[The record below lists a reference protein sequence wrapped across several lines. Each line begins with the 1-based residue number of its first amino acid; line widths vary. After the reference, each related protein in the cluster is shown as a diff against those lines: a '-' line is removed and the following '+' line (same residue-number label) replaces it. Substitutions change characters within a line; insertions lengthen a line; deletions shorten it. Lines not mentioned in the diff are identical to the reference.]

1 MGNDQPVLSRS
12 FPRKRESAAYRRIER
27 LLAEDTCVILDGGVS
42 TELQRASLKG
52 YRLDD
57 EGLWG
62 TWGLY
67 NAPHAVLEV
76 HRSFVAAGCDLIST
90 DTWAI
95 LDAPEREARGAAGAT
110 PRPHWM
116 DVARLG
122 VRLARQ
128 AVEEADKSDACA
140 VAFTLNGDV
149 THPQQLDT
157 LRLLLRVLADNPPDL
172 VFMETM
178 SLLRDGLTLPAVEI
192 MLETGL
198 PVWLSFRRCR
208 DGVCGIH
215 GQHWG
220 GPEGDLFGRAAQQLE
235 TLGVGA
241 LLINCLPTD
250 HVPGMLPWLRD
261 FTDLPLGVYPNLG
274 RYADPGWKFD
284 ERVGPD
290 EYADLAAAW
299 RQEGAQIVGGCCG
312 VSPDHLVAARRRLT
326 GTKPGRPQAVA
337 SHGAVLPLAAPADIR
352 STAVAEPWADA
363 QGRPL
368 YPLQFPEIV
377 CDDGVFQPTQ
387 GSFLLWKHLYRSTEG
402 KGQRCLDLGCGS
414 GILAV
419 QLALNGATHVDAFDI
434 QREAVANTMANAFR
448 NRVVD
453 RVHGEVVDLYTY
465 QPAEQYDVIVASLY
479 QMPVDPFT
487 ETSSHR
493 TADFWGR
500 NLLDHLLTLLPDM
513 LAAGGRAYVMQISI
527 LGQLRTAELLGQVGL
542 SSRVLDFSFF
552 PFSPIFQAN
561 REQIA
566 HVEQLSDAYHLN
578 PGDEDIMVMYLLEI
592 THCC

>member
-1 MGNDQPVLSRS
+1 MENYRP
-12 FPRKRESAAYRRIER
+12 AYRRIEH

-42 TELQRASLKG
+42 TELQRANLQG
-52 YRLDD
+52 YQLDD

-95 LDAPEREARGAAGAT
+95 LDAPEREAHGVAGAT
-110 PRPHWM
+110 LRPHWM

-128 AVEEADKSDACA
+128 AVEEAGKSDGCA

-157 LRLLLRVLADNPPDL
+157 LRLLLRVLAENPPDL

-178 SLLRDGLTLPAVEI
+178 SLLRDDLTVPAVEI

-220 GPEGDLFGRAAQQLE
+220 GPEGDLFGRAARQFE

-284 ERVGPD
+284 ERVGPE

-312 VSPDHLVAARRRLT
+312 VSPDHLVAARRRLA
-326 GTKPGRPQAVA
+326 GTKPGHPQPLQ
-337 SHGAVLPLAAPADIR
+337 SHGAALPMVAPADTP
-352 STAVAEPWADA
+352 SAAAVAEPWADT

-387 GSFLLWKHLYRSTEG
+387 GSFLLWKHLYR
-402 KGQRCLDLGCGS
+402 
-414 GILAV
+414 
-419 QLALNGATHVDAFDI
+419 
-434 QREAVANTMANAFR
+434 
-448 NRVVD
+448 
-453 RVHGEVVDLYTY
+453 
-465 QPAEQYDVIVASLY
+465 
-479 QMPVDPFT
+479 
-487 ETSSHR
+487 
-493 TADFWGR
+493 
-500 NLLDHLLTLLPDM
+500 
-513 LAAGGRAYVMQISI
+513 
-527 LGQLRTAELLGQVGL
+527 
-542 SSRVLDFSFF
+542 
-552 PFSPIFQAN
+552 
-561 REQIA
+561 
-566 HVEQLSDAYHLN
+566 
-578 PGDEDIMVMYLLEI
+578 
-592 THCC
+592 

>member
-1 MGNDQPVLSRS
+1 MMVNGQPVLSRS
-12 FPRKRESAAYRRIER
+12 RPQVQVSPAYGRIER

-42 TELQRASLKG
+42 TELQRANLQG
-52 YRLDD
+52 YQLDD

-95 LDAPEREARGAAGAT
+95 LEAPEREAHGVGGAT
-110 PRPHWM
+110 LRPHWM

-128 AVEEADKSDACA
+128 AIEEAGKSDDCA

-149 THPQQLDT
+149 TDPQQLDT

-172 VFMETM
+172 IFMETM
-178 SLLRDGLTLPAVEI
+178 SLLRDDLTVPAVEI

-220 GPEGDLFGRAAQQLE
+220 GPEGDLFGRAARQFE
-235 TLGVGA
+235 SLGVGA

-284 ERVGPD
+284 ERVGPED
-290 EYADLAAAW
+290 YADLAAAW

-312 VSPDHLVAARRRLT
+312 VSPDHLVAARQRLA
-326 GTKPGRPQAVA
+326 GTKPGRPQPAA
-337 SHGAVLPLAAPADIR
+337 S
-352 STAVAEPWADA
+352 PWR
-363 QGRPL
+363 G
-368 YPLQFPEIV
+368 
-377 CDDGVFQPTQ
+377 PTLCCP
-387 GSFLLWKHLYRSTEG
+387 SRHAR
-402 KGQRCLDLGCGS
+402 R
-414 GILAV
+414 
-419 QLALNGATHVDAFDI
+419 
-434 QREAVANTMANAFR
+434 RR
-448 NRVVD
+448 
-453 RVHGEVVDLYTY
+453 
-465 QPAEQYDVIVASLY
+465 
-479 QMPVDPFT
+479 
-487 ETSSHR
+487 
-493 TADFWGR
+493 
-500 NLLDHLLTLLPDM
+500 
-513 LAAGGRAYVMQISI
+513 GGRAVGRYAGTPTLSAAIPRDRLRRRRVPTHP
-527 LGQLRTAELLGQVGL
+527 GQLPTLEAPLSYSRGPGSSLPGHWLWQRHPNGPVGL
-542 SSRVLDFSFF
+542 ERRYPRGRLRHSARG
-552 PFSPIFQAN
+552 
-561 REQIA
+561 R
-566 HVEQLSDAYHLN
+566 
-578 PGDEDIMVMYLLEI
+578 G
-592 THCC
+592 